1 MPTTKLK
8 NGQLPD
14 TISSKTVD
22 STNDINTTTTRL
34 KITGGSNGQVLSTDG
49 SGNLSW
55 KTDSIAD
62 GDKGDITVSSSGA
75 TWTIDNDVVTYAKM
89 QNVSAG
95 NRLLGRHNAG
105 SGDVTEL
112 TLGQG
117 LTTTG
122 TALHLATGSIT
133 ASLMAGNSIATA
145 SIIND
150 NVTYAKIQNVSS
162 ASRLLGRG
170 STAGAGDVEEIFIGT
185 GLSLVGTTLSNTAAT
200 ILYEQNQL
208 ATEYVVGV
216 AGTDGT
222 LAAGVILSAGTW
234 LVNAYLT
241 GYALN
246 QNFQMNAAI
255 RNRNDSTIYVSSS
268 QSVVANGTAGQATVG
283 NIHLST
289 IVVLTAANF
298 IDLRAGK
305 GVATNYDGNYT
316 AATSYVGANAS
327 VIANGGGTKI
337 TAIRLA

>member
-1 MPTTKLK
+1 MPETKLK
-8 NGQLPD
+8 NSQIPTTLQNKTID
-14 TISSKTVD
+14 TS
-22 STNDINTTTTRL
+22 NDINTTTTKL
-34 KITGGSNGQVLSTDG
+34 KISGGSNGQVLSTDG

-55 KTDSIAD
+55 ATAGGVSD
-62 GDKGDITVSSSGA
+62 GDKGNITVSGTGA

-133 ASLMAGNSIATA
+133 ASLMAGNSITTA
-145 SIIND
+145 NIIND
-150 NVTYAKIQNVSS
+150 NVTYAKIQNVSA

-170 STAGAGDVEEIFIGT
+170 STAGAGDVEEITIGS
-185 GLSLVGTTLSNTAAT
+185 GLSLTGTTLTASSSISYFENALT
-200 ILYEQNQL
+200 
-208 ATEYVVGV
+208 AEYVVGV
-216 AGTDGT
+216 AGVDPT
-222 LAAGVILSAGTW
+222 LATSVTLSAGTW
-234 LVNAYLT
+234 LVHAFLT

-246 QNFQMNAAI
+246 QNFQINAAI
-255 RNRNDSTIYVSSS
+255 KNRNDGTIYVSSS
-268 QSVVANGTAGQATVG
+268 QSVVANSTIGQATVG

-289 IVVLTAANF
+289 IVVLTAANL

-316 AATSYVGANAS
+316 VATSYVGANAS
-327 VIANGGGTKI
+327 AVANGGGTKI

>member
-1 MPTTKLK
+1 MPTKINNAQLPDVIKNKTIDTSNDIDTTTTKL
-8 NGQLPD
+8 
-14 TISSKTVD
+14 T
-22 STNDINTTTTRL
+22 
-34 KITGGSNGQVLSTDG
+34 ITGGTNGQVLSTDG

-62 GDKGDITVSSSGA
+62 GDKGDITVSGSGA
-75 TWTIDNDVVTYAKM
+75 TWTIDNDAVTYAKM

-200 ILYEQNQL
+200 ILYEQSQL
-208 ATEYVVGV
+208 AAEYVVGV

-255 RNRNDSTIYVSSS
+255 KNRNDGTIYVSSS
-268 QSVVANGTAGQATVG
+268 QSVVANPTIGQATVG

-298 IDLRAGK
+298 IDIRAGK
-305 GVATNYDGNYT
+305 GIATNYDGNYT